1 MEEKLVGN
9 LTQNIFS
16 DKISSSLFVIG
27 IFFVISLLLFG
38 IYKIIKNGYIKNL
51 NVGKSTLNFTNAEK
65 LKEIEKTSG
74 KSTGES
80 DEFQSIR
87 LTLLKQYLYTIEFC
101 KSFHTVLYRFCKI
114 AFEECQ
120 HSNDYPNLNH
130 LQEALEMHKEFAR
143 ERTLRKIINW
153 NDPLSSSEGI
163 PTEYYYNKLYS
174 SNPPYGL
181 DYRRNKKLEEKIESD
196 NELKQTFEDLTIA
209 KNHIIGL
216 FKKDSELLY
225 LKEDNSKRYYKIPE
239 ERINNSVEIINSIF
253 ENLRDK
259 KQHFDE
265 DYSPKDKEFLAD
277 IADTFSTCLRF
288 WNNKVPRILDEETN
302 MLIKKIEE
310 TLLEYWLR
318 NDIPLTLTQL
328 DNYVN
333 THATN
338 LRSIIGQCAR
348 SIFPEYDI
356 MWFEQ
361 ALYDTYGNKNIDEFM
376 EKSLTDYIRGLQIVR
391 FNKNIFEIREN

>member
-1 MEEKLVGN
+1 MEKKLDGIKEY
-9 LTQNIFS
+9 IFS
-16 DKISSSLFVIG
+16 SKISSCLFLIG
-27 IFFVISLLLFG
+27 VFFIISLLLFG

-51 NVGKSTLNFTNAEK
+51 SVGKSTLNFTNAEK
-65 LKEIEKTSG
+65 LKEIEKSSG

-114 AFEECQ
+114 AYDECQ
-120 HSNDYPNLNH
+120 HSEHYPNLNH
-130 LQEALEMHKEFAR
+130 LQESLEMYKEFSR

-163 PTEYYYNKLYS
+163 PTEYYFNKLYS
-174 SNPPYGL
+174 SNPPYGM

-196 NELKQTFEDLTIA
+196 RNLKQTYEDLTIA

-216 FKKDSELLY
+216 FKKDSESLY
-225 LKEDNSKRYYKIPE
+225 LKEENSKRYYKIPQE
-239 ERINNSVEIINSIF
+239 KINISVETINNIF
-253 ENLRDK
+253 EDLREK

-277 IADTFSTCLRF
+277 LADTFSTCLRF
-288 WNNKVPRILDEETN
+288 WDNKVPRILDEETN
-302 MLIKKIEE
+302 ILIKKIEE

-318 NDIPLTLTQL
+318 NDIPLTLVQL

-338 LRSIIGQCAR
+338 LRSIIGQSAR
-348 SIFPEYDI
+348 TIFPEYKI
-356 MWFEQ
+356 IWFEQ

-376 EKSLTDYIRGLQIVR
+376 EKSLRDYVRGLQIVR

>member
-1 MEEKLVGN
+1 MEKKLDGIKEY
-9 LTQNIFS
+9 IFS
-16 DKISSSLFVIG
+16 SKISSCLFLIG
-27 IFFVISLLLFG
+27 VFFIISLLLFG

-51 NVGKSTLNFTNAEK
+51 SVGKSTLNFTNAEK
-65 LKEIEKTSG
+65 LKEIEKSSG

-114 AFEECQ
+114 AYDECQ
-120 HSNDYPNLNH
+120 HSEHYPNLNH
-130 LQEALEMHKEFAR
+130 LQESLEMYKEFSR

-163 PTEYYYNKLYS
+163 PTEYYFNKLYS
-174 SNPPYGL
+174 SNPPYGM

-196 NELKQTFEDLTIA
+196 RNLKQTYEDLTIA

-216 FKKDSELLY
+216 FKKDSESLY
-225 LKEDNSKRYYKIPE
+225 LKEENSKRYYKIPQE
-239 ERINNSVEIINSIF
+239 KINISVETINNIF
-253 ENLRDK
+253 EDLREK

-277 IADTFSTCLRF
+277 LADTFSTCLRF
-288 WNNKVPRILDEETN
+288 WDNKVPRILDEETN
-302 MLIKKIEE
+302 ILIKKIEE
-310 TLLEYWLR
+310 ALLEYWLR
-318 NDIPLTLTQL
+318 NDIPLTLVQL

-338 LRSIIGQCAR
+338 LRSIIGQSAR
-348 SIFPEYDI
+348 TIFPEYKI
-356 MWFEQ
+356 IWFEQ

-376 EKSLTDYIRGLQIVR
+376 EKSLRDYVRGLQIVR